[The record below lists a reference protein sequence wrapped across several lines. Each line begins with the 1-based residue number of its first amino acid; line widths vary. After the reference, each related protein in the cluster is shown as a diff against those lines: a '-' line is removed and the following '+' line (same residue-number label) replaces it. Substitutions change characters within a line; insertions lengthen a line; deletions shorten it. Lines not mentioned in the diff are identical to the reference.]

1 MLYDTVKYPQNS
13 STHYKELVMKCIWKI
28 VKDFQE
34 WGDELCYDR
43 VLAHINRFLKVTQI
57 YNISQDMLNL
67 LIYDLVLYL
76 LIRSLIQSTGK
87 DNHLTLH

>member
-1 MLYDTVKYPQNS
+1 MLYETVKFPQNS

-43 VLAHINRFLKVTQI
+43 VLSHIHRFLRVI
-57 YNISQDMLNL
+57 DNIVYLFLNMWQY
-67 LIYDLVLYL
+67 IF
-76 LIRSLIQSTGK
+76 
-87 DNHLTLH
+87 

>member
-43 VLAHINRFLKVTQI
+43 VLAHIHRFLKVIKT
-57 YNISQDMLNL
+57 YFVNFGFVNL
-67 LIYDLVLYL
+67 LVFLFFD
-76 LIRSLIQSTGK
+76 
-87 DNHLTLH
+87 

>member
-1 MLYDTVKYPQNS
+1 MLYDTVKNPQNS

-43 VLAHINRFLKVTQI
+43 VLAHINKFLKVI
-57 YNISQDMLNL
+57 NI
-67 LIYDLVLYL
+67 
-76 LIRSLIQSTGK
+76 
-87 DNHLTLH
+87 

>member
-13 STHYKELVMKCIWKI
+13 SNHYKELVMKCIWKI

-43 VLAHINRFLKVTQI
+43 VLAHIHKFLKVYI
-57 YNISQDMLNL
+57 
-67 LIYDLVLYL
+67 
-76 LIRSLIQSTGK
+76 
-87 DNHLTLH
+87 

>member
-43 VLAHINRFLKVTQI
+43 VLAHINRFLKVIQI
-57 YNISQDMLNL
+57 YNIFQNILNL
-67 LIYDLVLYL
+67 LICNPILFL
-76 LIRSLIQSTGK
+76 LIRSLIQNTGK
-87 DNHLTLH
+87 DNHLILH

>member
-43 VLAHINRFLKVTQI
+43 VLAHIHRFLKVIKI
-57 YNISQDMLNL
+57 YMVNFGIFNL
-67 LIYDLVLYL
+67 WVL
-76 LIRSLIQSTGK
+76 
-87 DNHLTLH
+87 